1 MASIEGQINSE
12 QHPDSSSQVSLSLLY
27 GSSPSPPTRDGHL
40 SFVWE
45 STLECKNLHFEY
57 HYPYYI
63 GLINVK
69 WYAMYKTY

>member
-1 MASIEGQINSE
+1 MVSIEGQINSE

-27 GSSPSPPTRDGHL
+27 GSPPLPTRDGHL

-57 HYPYYI
+57 QYPYYI

>member
-1 MASIEGQINSE
+1 MVSIEGQINSE

-27 GSSPSPPTRDGHL
+27 GSPPLPTRDGHL
-40 SFVWE
+40 SLVWE

-57 HYPYYI
+57 QYPYYI